1 MSVIKYLLVIPLLLL
16 THPILTLCAVM
27 AFSAWTQGGVNQL
40 VEMLVIQ
47 AVVLMFLMMFMRPV
61 VRGYLNVRRS
71 ISSSMWSVIAHLDM
85 ARSVKKQA
93 SATASTGVRPSNPAA
108 APTFGGEQA

>member
-1 MSVIKYLLVIPLLLL
+1 MSVFKYLILVPLVLL
-16 THPILTLCAVM
+16 THPILTSCAVM
-27 AFSAWTQGGVNQL
+27 SFIAWTQGGVDQL

-71 ISSSMWSVIAHLDM
+71 ISTSLWSVIAHVDM
-85 ARSVKKQA
+85 ARSVRKKA
-93 SATASTGVRPSNPAA
+93 ATVAVRGTRPSNPAA
-108 APTFGGEQA
+108 VPTFGGEQA